1 MHPKSIINSPL
12 WKYSSI
18 TIRKKI
24 CNDTLWR
31 FTEVKHKYGFLVL
44 IFATTAMFFLQD
56 KKVQVL
62 CESCSVVSDSLRPTE
77 FSRAEYW
84 MEWAAVPFS
93 RGSSQPRNQTQV
105 SCIACGFFTSWARR
119 LSPRRLVWVAYPFF
133 SGSSWPRNRTGVS
146 RIAGGFFTNWAIREA
161 ALNALKETIL
171 RKKFPLKK
179 SPHKSSLEDLQY
191 FQVFTPCYIGNKHLP
206 DKNVVA
212 SLFLVPLSTPRSSP
226 QAIGI
231 ST

>member
-1 MHPKSIINSPL
+1 M
-12 WKYSSI
+12 WKLLSRVWLFETHRI
-18 TIRKKI
+18 
-24 CNDTLWR
+24 
-31 FTEVKHKYGFLVL
+31 
-44 IFATTAMFFLQD
+44 LQGRILD
-56 KKVQVL
+56 GVG
-62 CESCSVVSDSLRPTE
+62 SCSLLQGIFPTQE
-77 FSRAEYW
+77 SNPGLLHCMRILYQL
-84 MEWAAVPFS
+84 
-93 RGSSQPRNQTQV
+93 SQE
-105 SCIACGFFTSWARR
+105 I
-119 LSPRRLVWVAYPFF
+119 SPRRLVWVAYPFF